1 MKKKKI
7 LVVDGQGGGFGSTII
22 KELKKEFA
30 ENFEIIGIGTNSL
43 ATLAMLEAGANK
55 GATGENSII
64 FNVADADYIIGSIS
78 IIMANSMLGE
88 LTEKMASA
96 ISSAKGKKILIPI
109 TQENILITCQK
120 KEPLPH
126 HVKDLIAII
135 KKFGGNFKCVKQT
148 LIS

>member
-7 LVVDGQGGGFGSTII
+7 LVIDGQGGGFGSVII
-22 KELKKEFA
+22 RELKKEFS
-30 ENFEIIGIGTNSL
+30 ESFEIIGIGTNSI

-64 FNVADADYIIGSIS
+64 YNSLDADYIIGSIS
-78 IIMANSMLGE
+78 IIVANSMLGE
-88 LTEKMASA
+88 LTDKMASA
-96 ISSAKGKKILIPI
+96 ISSSKAKKLLIPI

-126 HVKDLIAII
+126 HI
-135 KKFGGNFKCVKQT
+135 KE
-148 LIS
+148 LISTLKNLEGI

>member
-7 LVVDGQGGGFGSTII
+7 LVVDGQGGGFGLTII

-64 FNVADADYIIGSIS
+64 CNVADADYIIGSIS

-135 KKFGGNFKCVKQT
+135 KNLEG
-148 LIS
+148 ISNV

>member
-22 KELKKEFA
+22 KELKKEFS
-30 ENFEIIGIGTNSL
+30 ENFEIIGVGTNSI

-64 FNVADADYIIGSIS
+64 YNTIDADYIIGSIS
-78 IIMANSMLGE
+78 IIIANSMLGE

-96 ISSAKGKKILIPI
+96 ICSAKGKKILIPI
-109 TQENILITCQK
+109 TQENITITCQK
-120 KEPLPH
+120 REPLPH
-126 HVKDLIAII
+126 HVKDLITVI
-135 KKFGGNFKCVKQT
+135 KNLEG
-148 LIS
+148 I

>member
-64 FNVADADYIIGSIS
+64 CNVADADYIIGSIS

-135 KKFGGNFKCVKQT
+135 KNLEGILNV
-148 LIS
+148 